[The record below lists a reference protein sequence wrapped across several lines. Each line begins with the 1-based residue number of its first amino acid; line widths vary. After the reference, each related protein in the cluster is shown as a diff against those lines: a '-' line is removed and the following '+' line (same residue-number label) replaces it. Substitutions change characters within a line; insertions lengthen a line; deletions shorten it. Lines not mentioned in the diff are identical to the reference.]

1 MGNTE
6 GAIADDL
13 TPADGNCIDEGWAEA
28 KPITLP
34 VEIDAA
40 WDRQYPDLVH
50 AYSWEHYFIYWCEQ
64 WRGDRCVDRLIIE
77 RQDRKPVGSWG
88 DFQTIKTLILGEE
101 RIAVQIFPPDEAI
114 VDQINVY
121 HLWSPRDGEAI
132 AFEYQ
137 MLCC

>member
-13 TPADGNCIDEGWAEA
+13 TPADGNFIDEGWAEA

-101 RIAVQIFPPDEAI
+101 RIAVQIFPP
-114 VDQINVY
+114 
-121 HLWSPRDGEAI
+121 R
-132 AFEYQ
+132 
-137 MLCC
+137 